1 MACRKKPDENPA
13 QSKIQED
20 EKAVHI
26 QVKRAPQS
34 VSDDGATR
42 RVTVSPVRYA
52 VLLCATQ
59 IKNISASML
68 WLREQFLLFPAYPL
82 VDHARKVGR

>member
-26 QVKRAPQS
+26 QVKRAHNRFR
-34 VSDDGATR
+34 T
-42 RVTVSPVRYA
+42 A
-52 VLLCATQ
+52 VPRA
-59 IKNISASML
+59 
-68 WLREQFLLFPAYPL
+68 E
-82 VDHARKVGR
+82 